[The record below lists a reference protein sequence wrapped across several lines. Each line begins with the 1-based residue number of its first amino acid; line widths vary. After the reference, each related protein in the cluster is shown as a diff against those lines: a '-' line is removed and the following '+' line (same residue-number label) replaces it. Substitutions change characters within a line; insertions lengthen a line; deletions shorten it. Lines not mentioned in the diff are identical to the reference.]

1 MKKQLIISPVG
12 LKGNEILER
21 QKQLMGISS
30 INEDKKN
37 YAVELTKVGPD
48 GNAYAVIRE
57 NHEWYIKKANK
68 VKNLIAEDF
77 KYIGGLQNKKQES
90 YPSYAK
96 AIKHLNLK
104 FKSLAEAYN
113 FDGEINVF
121 ENDNLLSETPMAAG
135 FAEMK
140 SNGFSGHGNLEE
152 DMSMMEYD
160 NQPNT
165 DPTKEEMVN
174 YLKDEF
180 GGFEGN
186 DDFSSEEAIYW
197 YAYNNHGGQRSNL
210 YSVLSTSEYKPSPL
224 YSNIDDSD
232 DEISLA
238 MYNTLAEKFGGE
250 EIGQDY
256 DNDEVELT
264 EYEQAIDAMIDD
276 NSDDDGLIGYEV
288 PEWAMSSLINGDDS
302 GLSEEDIEKLNSFVK
317 DVSNEHGN
325 ASFMLGDIEGEDDLG
340 FRHSND
346 IDSLGSNVYRIYIKP
361 SKNIDER
368 KKSFPDLTGDGK
380 VTRADILKGRGVDLK
395 ESVKKKV

>member
-30 INEDKKN
+30 INEDRKN
-37 YAVELTKVGPD
+37 YAVELTKIGPD

-57 NHEWYIKKANK
+57 NHEWYIKKTNK

-77 KYIGGLQNKKQES
+77 NYIGGLQNKKQEA

-140 SNGFSGHGNLEE
+140 SNGFTNEGNLEGDE
-152 DMSMMEYD
+152 PIMEY
-160 NQPNT
+160 NKQSNT
-165 DPTKEEMVN
+165 DPTKKEMVN

-238 MYNTLAEKFGGE
+238 MYNTLTQKFGGE

-256 DNDEVELT
+256 GDDEDYGDDDVELT

-276 NSDDDGLIGYEV
+276 DSEDDGLIGYEV

-317 DVSNEHGN
+317 DVSNKHGN
-325 ASFMLGDIEGEDDLG
+325 ANFMLGDIDGKDDLG
-340 FRHSND
+340 FKKYND
-346 IDSLGSNVYRIYIKP
+346 ID
-361 SKNIDER
+361 ER
-368 KKSFPDLTGDGK
+368 SFPDLTGDGK
-380 VTRADILKGRGVDLK
+380 VTRADILKGRGVDLN

>member
-30 INEDKKN
+30 INEDRKN
-37 YAVELTKVGPD
+37 YAVELTKIGPD

-121 ENDNLLSETPMAAG
+121 ENDNLLTETPMAAG

-152 DMSMMEYD
+152 DMDMMEYD
-160 NQPNT
+160 DKVMQSFIDQYGDKKGEEIYYATANKEKRNPETFKKT
-165 DPTKEEMVN
+165 DEDIHMTEYEEAIDNMITKEE
-174 YLKDEF
+174 LI
-180 GGFEGN
+180 GGQKNLDMNDNGELDA
-186 DDFSSEEAIYW
+186 DDFK
-197 YAYNNHGGQRSNL
+197 QL
-210 YSVLSTSEYKPSPL
+210 
-224 YSNIDDSD
+224 
-232 DEISLA
+232 
-238 MYNTLAEKFGGE
+238 
-250 EIGQDY
+250 
-256 DNDEVELT
+256 
-264 EYEQAIDAMIDD
+264 
-276 NSDDDGLIGYEV
+276 
-288 PEWAMSSLINGDDS
+288 
-302 GLSEEDIEKLNSFVK
+302 
-317 DVSNEHGN
+317 
-325 ASFMLGDIEGEDDLG
+325 
-340 FRHSND
+340 
-346 IDSLGSNVYRIYIKP
+346 
-361 SKNIDER
+361 
-368 KKSFPDLTGDGK
+368 
-380 VTRADILKGRGVDLK
+380 RAL
-395 ESVKKKV
+395 KKKV

>member
-1 MKKQLIISPVG
+1 MKKQLIINPVG

-30 INEDKKN
+30 INEDRKN
-37 YAVELTKVGPD
+37 YAVELTKIGPD

-57 NHEWYIKKANK
+57 NHEWYIKKTNK

-77 KYIGGLQNKKQES
+77 NYIGGLQNKKQEA

-140 SNGFSGHGNLEE
+140 SNGFTNEGNLEGDE
-152 DMSMMEYD
+152 PMMEYD
-160 NQPNT
+160 
-165 DPTKEEMVN
+165 
-174 YLKDEF
+174 
-180 GGFEGN
+180 
-186 DDFSSEEAIYW
+186 I
-197 YAYNNHGGQRSNL
+197 
-210 YSVLSTSEYKPSPL
+210 
-224 YSNIDDSD
+224 
-232 DEISLA
+232 
-238 MYNTLAEKFGGE
+238 
-250 EIGQDY
+250 
-256 DNDEVELT
+256 DEVELT

-276 NSDDDGLIGYEV
+276 NSEDDGLIGYKV

-361 SKNIDER
+361 SKNIDEH
-368 KKSFPDLTGDGK
+368 KKSFPDTPED
-380 VTRADILKGRGVDLK
+380 TRRIFSKNLRAKKSDNPSFKFSDKEVKKINKILKK

>member
-37 YAVELTKVGPD
+37 YAIELTKVGPD

-57 NHEWYIKKANK
+57 NHEWYIKRADKLN
-68 VKNLIAEDF
+68 NLIAEDF

-140 SNGFSGHGNLEE
+140 SNGFTNEGNLEGDE
-152 DMSMMEYD
+152 PMMGYD
-160 NQPNT
+160 
-165 DPTKEEMVN
+165 
-174 YLKDEF
+174 
-180 GGFEGN
+180 
-186 DDFSSEEAIYW
+186 I
-197 YAYNNHGGQRSNL
+197 
-210 YSVLSTSEYKPSPL
+210 
-224 YSNIDDSD
+224 
-232 DEISLA
+232 
-238 MYNTLAEKFGGE
+238 
-250 EIGQDY
+250 
-256 DNDEVELT
+256 DEVELT
-264 EYEQAIDAMIDD
+264 EYEQAIDDMIDGNQNED
-276 NSDDDGLIGYEV
+276 LIEYNV